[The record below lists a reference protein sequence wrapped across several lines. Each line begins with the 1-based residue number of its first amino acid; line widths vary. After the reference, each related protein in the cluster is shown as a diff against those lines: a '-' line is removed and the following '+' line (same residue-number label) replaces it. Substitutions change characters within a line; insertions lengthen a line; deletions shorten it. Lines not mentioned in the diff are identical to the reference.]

1 MRRVAAA
8 LGAALAL
15 LPALPA
21 AATPAGGPRP
31 ASESGASAEAPVV
44 MTIESVNKPVAL
56 PNGTVTISGQI
67 TNAGKSVLKG
77 AHAAVRKPWS
87 GKPLTTR
94 SELAGVASRT
104 NPVGADGIELDSPQY
119 ALNELAPGQS
129 QPYTLSV
136 AVNDLGF
143 SAEGVYE
150 LAVDTWG
157 STGDNQRDRALG
169 IARTFLPYAPSPN
182 EAQPSKVTTLW
193 PLVHAPVLVAQT
205 MSDNDQTVP
214 VLRDDSLAAEFAPG
228 GRLYELVETGSSLSG
243 LTWVIDPDLLDTA
256 FAMTKPYRVQKPGAD
271 KGDKNGK
278 KNSKPKQAAKEE
290 NTVLRNG
297 SAAASAWLNKLRA
310 AVAKQGSQ
318 VVSLP
323 YADPDLASIAHN
335 AAELAGVDTALDK
348 AAVAGRLT
356 VEFRLSVDTRSDVA
370 WPYQGYL
377 DQQIAALAHRTGS
390 GTVLVN
396 GASLPEPDALKYT
409 PTAVRPIGNGQTAVV
424 ADEEVSALF
433 QTDLN
438 TPQAQTLAVQR
449 FLAETFVIS
458 RQEPQNPRGLLVMPP
473 RELTANTAKVLATA
487 VQAAEAGKW
496 AEPVKLD
503 VLTQGAADPKANTA
517 VPPAVDY
524 PAQARSSEL
533 PAVDLSKTI
542 DIQHRLETLMRV
554 LTLPQRVRGP
564 FSAAMVRSMSTE
576 WRTQAPAGSV
586 YRTGVSDYLDELT
599 NAVYVPHKNVITLA
613 GDTGVLQVSVRN
625 DLTQA
630 VTNLKLVVTP
640 TQANRL
646 QIGPSEELVLP
657 AAQSATLR
665 FPAQAHNNGPV
676 TVTAQLMTTGPNP
689 ELYGEPQTFQVE
701 VTSVTN
707 GVLYVFGGALLLLLL
722 AALRFFRQR
731 KRRVAN
737 DDEGDAPLDTPL
749 AGAPADAQA
758 EGRTDAPAESRAG
771 TPEEGRTGAPAEDG
785 AEEDGGAPADGLPER
800 GGAAQTPRG
809 SGADGR
815 DRAASD
821 EKVGP

>member
-1 MRRVAAA
+1 M
-8 LGAALAL
+8 
-15 LPALPA
+15 
-21 AATPAGGPRP
+21 
-31 ASESGASAEAPVV
+31 
-44 MTIESVNKPVAL
+44 
-56 PNGTVTISGQI
+56 
-67 TNAGKSVLKG
+67 
-77 AHAAVRKPWS
+77 
-87 GKPLTTR
+87 
-94 SELAGVASRT
+94 
-104 NPVGADGIELDSPQY
+104 
-119 ALNELAPGQS
+119 
-129 QPYTLSV
+129 
-136 AVNDLGF
+136 
-143 SAEGVYE
+143 
-150 LAVDTWG
+150 
-157 STGDNQRDRALG
+157 
-169 IARTFLPYAPSPN
+169 
-182 EAQPSKVTTLW
+182 
-193 PLVHAPVLVAQT
+193 
-205 MSDNDQTVP
+205 
-214 VLRDDSLAAEFAPG
+214 
-228 GRLYELVETGSSLSG
+228 
-243 LTWVIDPDLLDTA
+243 
-256 FAMTKPYRVQKPGAD
+256 
-271 KGDKNGK
+271 
-278 KNSKPKQAAKEE
+278 
-290 NTVLRNG
+290 
-297 SAAASAWLNKLRA
+297 
-310 AVAKQGSQ
+310 
-318 VVSLP
+318 
-323 YADPDLASIAHN
+323 
-335 AAELAGVDTALDK
+335 
-348 AAVAGRLT
+348 
-356 VEFRLSVDTRSDVA
+356 
-370 WPYQGYL
+370 
-377 DQQIAALAHRTGS
+377 
-390 GTVLVN
+390 
-396 GASLPEPDALKYT
+396 
-409 PTAVRPIGNGQTAVV
+409 
-424 ADEEVSALF
+424 
-433 QTDLN
+433 
-438 TPQAQTLAVQR
+438 
-449 FLAETFVIS
+449 
-458 RQEPQNPRGLLVMPP
+458 
-473 RELTANTAKVLATA
+473 
-487 VQAAEAGKW
+487 
-496 AEPVKLD
+496 
-503 VLTQGAADPKANTA
+503 
-517 VPPAVDY
+517 
-524 PAQARSSEL
+524 
-533 PAVDLSKTI
+533 
-542 DIQHRLETLMRV
+542 QHRLETLMRV